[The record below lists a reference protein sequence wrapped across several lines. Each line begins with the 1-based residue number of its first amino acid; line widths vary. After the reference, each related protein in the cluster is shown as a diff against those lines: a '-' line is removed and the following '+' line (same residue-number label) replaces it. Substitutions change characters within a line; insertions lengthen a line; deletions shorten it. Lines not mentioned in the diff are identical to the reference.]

1 MDKLVTKGKL
11 ETVTISDWASP
22 CVLIHRKN
30 KYRLVVDFKQTLDPK
45 MQVNVYPITKT
56 QDMFAKLAG
65 ARAFCVIDLADAVGV
80 RF

>member
-1 MDKLVTKGKL
+1 
-11 ETVTISDWASP
+11 
-22 CVLIHRKN
+22 
-30 KYRLVVDFKQTLDPK
+30 